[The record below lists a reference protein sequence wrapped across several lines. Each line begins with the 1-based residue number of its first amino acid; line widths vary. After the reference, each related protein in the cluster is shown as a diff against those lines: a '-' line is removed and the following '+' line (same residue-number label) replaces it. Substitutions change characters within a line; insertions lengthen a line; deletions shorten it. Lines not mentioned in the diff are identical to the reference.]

1 MTLLLLL
8 RQKERQNSEI
18 RMTASVL
25 KQDPNTKGSEECYL
39 LGQSTTCASFRG
51 KSMRDLC
58 KRRRHGVWEG
68 GGCGGGGG
76 EETDSDWCQ
85 SLFEIINI
93 LLIVV

>member
-51 KSMRDLC
+51 KYMRDLC

-68 GGCGGGGG
+68 GGWGWVKRQIQTGVNRCLR
-76 EETDSDWCQ
+76 
-85 SLFEIINI
+85 SLIFC
-93 LLIVV
+93 

>member
-68 GGCGGGGG
+68 GGVGGGGG
-76 EETDSDWCQ
+76 
-85 SLFEIINI
+85 
-93 LLIVV
+93 

>member
-8 RQKERQNSEI
+8 RQKKRQNSEI

-51 KSMRDLC
+51 KSMRDPVSYTHLTLPTRDC
-58 KRRRHGVWEG
+58 V
-68 GGCGGGGG
+68 
-76 EETDSDWCQ
+76 
-85 SLFEIINI
+85 
-93 LLIVV
+93 